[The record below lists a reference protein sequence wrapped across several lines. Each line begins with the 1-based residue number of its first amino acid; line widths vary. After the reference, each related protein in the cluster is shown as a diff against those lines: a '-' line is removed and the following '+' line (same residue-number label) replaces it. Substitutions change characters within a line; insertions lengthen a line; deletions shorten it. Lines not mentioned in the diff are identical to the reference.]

1 MRVCGPCH
9 MAMWHVPY
17 GGTLG
22 ATARSEASVRRII
35 REGSDS
41 GRAARMSA
49 LGVDALPERE
59 MPALFAW
66 LRAMHVVGGP

>member
-9 MAMWHVPY
+9 MAMWHVPS

-22 ATARSEASVRRII
+22 APERSEASVRRII
-35 REGSDS
+35 REGSGS
-41 GRAARMSA
+41 GRAARMPAIS
-49 LGVDALPERE
+49 VEALPERE
-59 MPALFAW
+59 MPALFAR